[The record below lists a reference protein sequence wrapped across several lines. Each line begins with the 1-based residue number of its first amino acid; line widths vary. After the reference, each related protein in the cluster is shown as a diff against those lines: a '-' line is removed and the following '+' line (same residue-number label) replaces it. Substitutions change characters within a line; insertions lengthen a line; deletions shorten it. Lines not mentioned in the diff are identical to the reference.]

1 VASSLYSDITSVK
14 VELEFH
20 NGKNKYFY
28 PRAPASASDDNSELK
43 YSNRI
48 NDREENF
55 LLISIFLWALSL
67 CFNSKY
73 GFKVGD
79 VFCNSDAE
87 TLLFFVASGVRR
99 KLRYVWS
106 KFV

>member
-1 VASSLYSDITSVK
+1 MSLYKDDATS
-14 VELEFH
+14 
-20 NGKNKYFY
+20 
-28 PRAPASASDDNSELK
+28 
-43 YSNRI
+43 
-48 NDREENF
+48 ENF

-73 GFKVGD
+73 GFNVGG

-99 KLRYVWS
+99 FFFSAGGVRG
-106 KFV
+106 FVLPSALLVVVVGF

>member
-1 VASSLYSDITSVK
+1 MSLYK
-14 VELEFH
+14 
-20 NGKNKYFY
+20 
-28 PRAPASASDDNSELK
+28 DDATL
-43 YSNRI
+43 
-48 NDREENF
+48 ENF

-73 GFKVGD
+73 GFNVGG

-99 KLRYVWS
+99 FFFSAGGVRGFCLPSALLVVVVG
-106 KFV
+106 F